1 MKLEFE
7 LILKISGSSL
17 QEIDEGLIQ
26 AAGERLKSRILG
38 GLKMPTINS
47 SESAAPKP
55 IPSGNGAVV
64 PSPVPIPK
72 AVEKS
77 ISDVAQFMTRKG
89 DLDEKNEN
97 ENENEKNQILPEGQ
111 VRLIPME
118 AGEVKKPEP
127 PIVLQKQ

>member
-97 ENENEKNQILPEGQ
+97 EKNQILPEGQ